1 VVFEKC
7 QKTFLLE
14 KKKTKI
20 ATTAIAK
27 TAKTKNKLLPTLFSL
42 EPTKNTLNQEIVPES
57 NDSKGE
63 NFEKLYGFYCDD
75 NNQRDC
81 NLRKFTG
88 KTSTAIIPFPE
99 GKILLVKRD
108 TVPFKGYWALPG
120 GRMDPGETVEQ
131 TIVRECK
138 EETGLDVEIVRKIGE
153 YVEKGVKDEVEY
165 EYYPTCFLVKV
176 VGGEIKRQ
184 EGEIQEIRLF
194 RLQRMPNQLAFEHI
208 KMIEDYMN
216 PKE

>member
-1 VVFEKC
+1 
-7 QKTFLLE
+7 
-14 KKKTKI
+14 
-20 ATTAIAK
+20 
-27 TAKTKNKLLPTLFSL
+27 
-42 EPTKNTLNQEIVPES
+42 
-57 NDSKGE
+57 
-63 NFEKLYGFYCDD
+63 
-75 NNQRDC
+75 
-81 NLRKFTG
+81 LRKFTG

-194 RLQRMPNQLAFEHI
+194 RLQRMPNQLAFEHL